1 MASVSASHLI
11 IFVASLVIAAGVVGT
26 LTTGVERV
34 SSSIDDGSLDVSQQI
49 RMDMS
54 VISDSGVEY
63 PNGEQYDDAD
73 DDDDV
78 VIHVRN
84 TGSQSVPIDE
94 SEFDL
99 VLNGQFL
106 VGGNDDGEFTVE
118 DANDDETVW
127 RPGNVVQI
135 TINNPD
141 LNDGNGDNRLFIT
154 VNGDEELFE
163 FRAD

>member
-54 VISDSGVEY
+54 VISDPGEPSFN
-63 PNGEQYDDAD
+63 NGDL
-73 DDDDV
+73 

-84 TGSQSVPIDE
+84 TGSQSVPIDT
-94 SEFDL
+94 SAFDI
-99 VLNGQFL
+99 VLNGNFIADFD
-106 VGGNDDGEFTVE
+106 VV
-118 DANDDETVW
+118 DANDPEGETVW
-127 RPGNVVQI
+127 RPGGVVEI
-135 TINNPD
+135 TID
-141 LNDGNGDNRLFIT
+141 QELETDNRLFLT

-163 FRAD
+163 FHAN

>member
-54 VISDSGVEY
+54 VISDPGAEYDSSTDVE
-63 PNGEQYDDAD
+63 
-73 DDDDV
+73 
-78 VIHVRN
+78 IFVRN
-84 TGSQSVPIDE
+84 TGSQAVPIE
-94 SEFDL
+94 TSAFDL
-99 VLNGQFL
+99 VLE
-106 VGGNDDGEFTVE
+106 GNFIADFEVV
-118 DANDDETVW
+118 DANNGDETVW
-127 RPGNVVQI
+127 RPGEVVKI
-135 TINNPD
+135 TIND
-141 LNDGNGDNRLFIT
+141 EDVDSGDNRLFLT

-163 FRAD
+163 FNAN

>member
-54 VISDSGVEY
+54 VISDPGATSLDGG
-63 PNGEQYDDAD
+63 NLT
-73 DDDDV
+73 
-78 VIHVRN
+78 IHVRN
-84 TGSQSVPIDE
+84 TGSQSVPIEQSAVDI
-94 SEFDL
+94 
-99 VLNGQFL
+99 VYNGDFIS
-106 VGGNDDGEFTVE
+106 DFEID
-118 DANDDETVW
+118 DANDPDETVW
-127 RPGNVVQI
+127 RPGEVIEI
-135 TINNPD
+135 TLED
-141 LNDGNGDNRLFIT
+141 VDGQTEDNDNRLFLT

-163 FRAD
+163 FNND

>member
-54 VISDSGVEY
+54 VISDPGVT
-63 PNGEQYDDAD
+63 YDID
-73 DDDDV
+73 DGV
-78 VIHVRN
+78 KIYVRN
-84 TGSQSVPIDE
+84 TGSQSVPIEE
-94 SEFDL
+94 SSVDV
-99 VLNGQFL
+99 VLNGNFL
-106 VGGNDDGEFTVE
+106 AGGDDGFRID
-118 DANDDETVW
+118 DANGNEDIW
-127 RPGNVVQI
+127 RPGGVVEI
-135 TINNPD
+135 TITDTDSINE
-141 LNDGNGDNRLFIT
+141 NGDNRLFLT

-163 FRAD
+163 FKEGS

>member
-54 VISDSGVEY
+54 VISDSGFVYDSSNPVE
-63 PNGEQYDDAD
+63 
-73 DDDDV
+73 
-78 VIHVRN
+78 IHVRN
-84 TGSQSVPIDE
+84 TGSQSVPIEE
-94 SEFDL
+94 SSIDV

-106 VGGNDDGEFTVE
+106 VGDEDFTVD
-118 DANDDETVW
+118 DANGDENIW
-127 RPGNVVQI
+127 RPGNVIRI
-135 TINNPD
+135 TITNTDHINSD
-141 LNDGNGDNRLFIT
+141 NGDNRLFLT

-163 FRAD
+163 FRAN

>member
-54 VISDSGVEY
+54 VISDPGATSLD
-63 PNGEQYDDAD
+63 NGGLTIY
-73 DDDDV
+73 
-78 VIHVRN
+78 VRN
-84 TGSQSVPIDE
+84 TGSQSVPIE
-94 SEFDL
+94 SSAVD
-99 VLNGQFL
+99 VVYNGNF
-106 VGGNDDGEFTVE
+106 VADFGIE
-118 DANDDETVW
+118 DANDPDETVW
-127 RPGNVVQI
+127 RPGNVIEI
-135 TINNPD
+135 TLED
-141 LNDGNGDNRLFIT
+141 VEDDTEDTDNRLFLT

-163 FRAD
+163 FNND

>member
-54 VISDSGVEY
+54 VISDPGATSLD
-63 PNGEQYDDAD
+63 NGGLTIY
-73 DDDDV
+73 
-78 VIHVRN
+78 VRN
-84 TGSQSVPIDE
+84 TGSQSVPIE
-94 SEFDL
+94 SSAVD
-99 VLNGQFL
+99 VVYNGNF
-106 VGGNDDGEFTVE
+106 VADFEIE
-118 DANDDETVW
+118 DANDPDETVW
-127 RPGNVVQI
+127 RPGNVIEI
-135 TINNPD
+135 TLED
-141 LNDGNGDNRLFIT
+141 VEDDTEDTDNRLFLT

-163 FRAD
+163 FNND

>member
-54 VISDSGVEY
+54 VISDPGVT
-63 PNGEQYDDAD
+63 YDSDSD
-73 DDDDV
+73 
-78 VIHVRN
+78 IEIYVRN
-84 TGSQSVPIDE
+84 TGSQSVPIEE

-106 VGGNDDGEFTVE
+106 VGGEDNDFTVD
-118 DANDDETVW
+118 DANGEETVW
-127 RPGNVVQI
+127 RPGSVVEI
-135 TINNPD
+135 TITNTDHVNDNN
-141 LNDGNGDNRLFIT
+141 NGDNRLFLT

>member
-54 VISDSGVEY
+54 VISDSGAT
-63 PNGEQYDDAD
+63 NSSGENLI
-73 DDDDV
+73 V
-78 VIHVRN
+78 HIRN
-84 TGSQSVPIDE
+84 TGSQSVPIEE
-94 SEFDL
+94 SAVDI
-99 VLNGQFL
+99 VYNGQFL
-106 VGGNDDGEFTVE
+106 GADDFEIE
-118 DANDDETVW
+118 DANDPAETVW
-127 RPGNVVQI
+127 RPGEVIEIEVTGPEVQ
-135 TINNPD
+135 PD
-141 LNDGNGDNRLFIT
+141 DNRFFIT

-163 FRAD
+163 FRGE

>member
-54 VISDSGVEY
+54 VISD
-63 PNGEQYDDAD
+63 PGEPSFNDDGNL
-73 DDDDV
+73 

-84 TGSQSVPIDE
+84 TGSQSVPIDT
-94 SEFDL
+94 SAFDI
-99 VLNGQFL
+99 VLNGDFIADFD
-106 VGGNDDGEFTVE
+106 VV
-118 DANDDETVW
+118 DANNDDETVW
-127 RPGNVVQI
+127 RPGEVVEI
-135 TINNPD
+135 TIGSENVD
-141 LNDGNGDNRLFIT
+141 NGDNRLFLT

-163 FRAD
+163 FNN

>member
-54 VISDSGVEY
+54 VISDPGEPSFN
-63 PNGEQYDDAD
+63 NGDL
-73 DDDDV
+73 

-84 TGSQSVPIDE
+84 TGSQSVPIDT
-94 SEFDL
+94 SAFDI
-99 VLNGQFL
+99 VLNGNFIADFD
-106 VGGNDDGEFTVE
+106 VV
-118 DANDDETVW
+118 DANNDDETVW
-127 RPGNVVQI
+127 RPGEVVEI
-135 TINNPD
+135 TIGSENVD
-141 LNDGNGDNRLFIT
+141 NGDNRLFLT

-163 FRAD
+163 FNN

>member
-54 VISDSGVEY
+54 VISDSGADY
-63 PNGEQYDDAD
+63 PNSNGDLL
-73 DDDDV
+73 
-78 VIHVRN
+78 IHVRN

-99 VLNGQFL
+99 VLNGNFL
-106 VGGNDDGEFTVE
+106 GNNDFTV
-118 DANDDETVW
+118 NDVNDEGDVW
-127 RPGNVVQI
+127 RPGGVVEIEI
-135 TINNPD
+135 TNTENIND
-141 LNDGNGDNRLFIT
+141 DENDNDNRLFLT

-163 FRAD
+163 FSAT

>member
-54 VISDSGVEY
+54 VISDPGVGY
-63 PNGEQYDDAD
+63 PVDGE
-73 DDDDV
+73 DV

-94 SEFDL
+94 SAFDL

-106 VGGNDDGEFTVE
+106 VGGEGNGEFTVE
-118 DANDDETVW
+118 DAHNDDDVW

-135 TINNPD
+135 TINEPE
-141 LNDGNGDNRLFIT
+141 LNDGDNRLFLT

-163 FRAD
+163 FHAN

>member
-54 VISDSGVEY
+54 VISDSGAS
-63 PNGEQYDDAD
+63 YDAGTTDLE
-73 DDDDV
+73 V
-78 VIHVRN
+78 YVRN
-84 TGSQSVPIDE
+84 TGSQSVPIEESAVDIVFNGDFLGADE
-94 SEFDL
+94 F
-99 VLNGQFL
+99 NI
-106 VGGNDDGEFTVE
+106 E
-118 DANDDETVW
+118 DANDEDETVW
-127 RPGNVVQI
+127 RPGEVVVI
-135 TINNPD
+135 ELTE
-141 LNDGNGDNRLFIT
+141 DGPVIEDGDNRFFIT

-163 FRAD
+163 FRGS